1 MTISP
6 TLLVFFPLLL
16 GLWQETPFTGEN
28 TRIPNAPTF
37 MTRDEVRDQARYYR
51 ELSEPELRSRVA
63 LELAEANN
71 PAAVEVLSSLLR
83 EEQDSQ
89 VKGDVLHALDQ
100 LRHVG
105 PCRQP
110 GELSAL
116 MRDPRQVIRAH
127 ALALALAAGSDVGPV
142 LDVLAT
148 EDSPFVQRLAWAR
161 LGEDPGRCP
170 EGRLMPFLKS
180 AQALARAG
188 AATVLCR
195 QEPDPDR
202 LAELMAL
209 AKDPAVAVR
218 AAVAEAAGAR
228 PDGAAALLKA
238 LAADAHASV
247 RCASATALA
256 APGRIEIHLA
266 LSADADS
273 EARRLA
279 CLRLRDYPLASVAE
293 ALLARFGDPVEA
305 VRIAAEDSLIALK
318 PAAAVTDRLMADD
331 LDQPATRAAAARVL
345 GALGVTGA
353 APRLREVLPEGG
365 DHELIRRLVTALG
378 ELDDKDAGPVVCAQK
393 AHPRPEVRRAVAW
406 TLGRLARQDTFPVIE
421 ELAKDEAPMVYDEAL
436 TSMGRI
442 GDPGFAETLARN
454 LVDVSERTG
463 RPQRRATAAWALARG
478 QAMPGENVLRQFERL
493 CLTRCIPVMGM
504 SEFDADHV
512 RAACAFAFVELAKRD
527 AALKARAE
535 RIIAQMADPNQ
546 DPQKP
551 LSGLSLQVF
560 SRQALDYLAGR
571 ESQPEPVP
579 VREVIRT
586 VMPVNIRP

>member
-16 GLWQETPFTGEN
+16 GIWRETPFTGEN
-28 TRIPNAPTF
+28 TRTPDAPTF
-37 MTRDEVRDQARYYR
+37 MTREEIREQAGYFR
-51 ELSEPELRSRVA
+51 ELREPELRSRVV

-71 PAAVEVLSSLLR
+71 PAAVDALSAFLR
-83 EEQDSQ
+83 GEADPQ
-89 VKGDVLHALDQ
+89 VAGDILHALDQ

-105 PCRQP
+105 VRRQD
-110 GELSAL
+110 ELSRFL
-116 MRDPRQVIRAH
+116 KDERPSVRAR
-127 ALALALAAGSDVGPV
+127 ALAVAVAAGDNADAILNALGEE
-142 LDVLAT
+142 T
-148 EDSPFVQRLAWAR
+148 SPFVLRLFWDRLAESKLICPAAR
-161 LGEDPGRCP
+161 LRS
-170 EGRLMPFLKS
+170 FLKS
-180 AQALARAG
+180 DQPLSRAG
-188 AATVLCR
+188 AAMLLCR
-195 QEPDPDR
+195 QDQDPDADPA
-202 LAELMAL
+202 LTEL
-209 AKDPAVAVR
+209 AKDPAVAVQV
-218 AAVAEAAGAR
+218 ALAEAAGAR
-228 PDGAAALLKA
+228 PDGGAALLKA

-247 RCASATALA
+247 RCATAEALA
-256 APGRIEIHLA
+256 APGRLGYHLA

-293 ALLARFGDPVEA
+293 ALLARFGDPDEA

-318 PAAAVTDRLMADD
+318 PEAPVTDRLMADY

-353 APRLREVLPEGG
+353 AVRLREVLPEGG
-365 DHELIRRLVTALG
+365 DHELIRRLVMALG

-406 TLGRLARQDTFPVIE
+406 TLGRLARPDTFPVLE
-421 ELAKDEAPMVYDEAL
+421 ELAQDQAPMVYDEAL

-442 GDPGFAETLARN
+442 GDPCFAETLARN

-551 LSGLSLQVF
+551 ISGLALQVF

-571 ESQPEPVP
+571 ESQAEPVP
-579 VREVIRT
+579 VREVVRT